1 MTTRI
6 GKKSGR
12 ILAKRSLARY
22 ASSAARTR
30 RAGRSSR
37 SASSSASASIPKRT
51 GPLAAVAAVVAWL
64 RLGEPIPDG
73 WRLAAQRLT
82 HHHRYSVLIEKV
94 TP

>member
-1 MTTRI
+1 MTTRT

-37 SASSSASASIPKRT
+37 SASSSASASTPKRT

>member
-1 MTTRI
+1 MTIRT
-6 GKKSGR
+6 GKRSGR
-12 ILAKRSLARY
+12 ILVRRSQARY

-30 RAGRSSR
+30 RAARSSR
-37 SASSSASASIPKRT
+37 SANSSGSASTPKPT
-51 GPLAAVAAVVAWL
+51 APLAAVAVVVAWL

>member
-1 MTTRI
+1 MTTRT
-6 GKKSGR
+6 GKRSGR
-12 ILAKRSLARY
+12 ILVRRSQARY

-37 SASSSASASIPKRT
+37 SANSSGSASTPKPT
-51 GPLAAVAAVVAWL
+51 APLAAVAVVAWL